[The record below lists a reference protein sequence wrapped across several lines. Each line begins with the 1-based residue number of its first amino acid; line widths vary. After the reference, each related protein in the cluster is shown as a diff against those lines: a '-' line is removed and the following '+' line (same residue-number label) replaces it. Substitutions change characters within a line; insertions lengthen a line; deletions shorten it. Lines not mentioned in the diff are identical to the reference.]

1 LNTVRLAGAAGRPK
15 QHVLLNFHAIEKRM
29 AKNVEKWK
37 NQKDTSG
44 EPEPETK
51 KKKDNSVCQAS
62 NVEALQQGVKRK
74 DTGGEPETNP
84 SVCQASNVEA
94 LQQGVKRKL
103 FCSCERE
110 HPEDASLCNNSDTR
124 EKTVQTSDKK
134 FVRQPSKKHKKNTSR
149 TLKFGNVFFTLWED
163 LRPLGSCLFKIP
175 RTGMAL
181 LEEKLVAGPKLGV
194 KFEPIQWQDFVN
206 FGDQGWITDDCID
219 YYLRMIAAAPTSLKV
234 KYIQSTCYAASR
246 ENGYNEVN
254 LQPSEPTQS
263 NFLDSD
269 LVFFPINIPG
279 HWILGVVDVKKKL
292 IYILDS
298 MYNQEKESIYE
309 KEFQEIKSFCINHFQ
324 DTTGLTFS
332 DDYFKYVPQS
342 STGMVPPQQNNNVD
356 CGMFVILACLF
367 ISHGLPLSYKQEEI
381 RYWRNRAAI
390 EVLFGCLFP
399 FHEDDEIVEDDADE
413 LIDDSMDNPQ
423 YVSSS
428 LPESDSKLDE
438 FPKYV
443 RPRRRVSSELK
454 KMEAEELRLLLSTDE
469 RKLGLEVRKTSDGR
483 GRGVFTETDRSRKSF
498 ICEYIGEIVSEDEA
512 NRRVVE
518 YVRNGAIDFYQYYFK
533 YKNKPM
539 CIDAQEESGL
549 MGRLLNHSKKKPNC
563 WAKLKEIDNSP
574 RIVIFALKDISKGAE
589 LMFDYG
595 DRSKASILVHPWLAV

>member
-1 LNTVRLAGAAGRPK
+1 
-15 QHVLLNFHAIEKRM
+15 M
-29 AKNVEKWK
+29 AKNVERWQK
-37 NQKDTSG
+37 QKDTG
-44 EPEPETK
+44 GEPETK
-51 KKKDNSVCQAS
+51 KKKDNFLCQASNVEVLQQGEQQKDAGGEPETNPDIDKDNSVCQAS
-62 NVEALQQGVKRK
+62 NVEALQQGI
-74 DTGGEPETNP
+74 
-84 SVCQASNVEA
+84 
-94 LQQGVKRKL
+94 KRKL

-134 FVRQPSKKHKKNTSR
+134 FVRQPSKKHKKHQKNTSR

-175 RTGMAL
+175 TTCMAL
-181 LEEKLVAGPKLGV
+181 LEEKLFAGPKLGV

-206 FGDQGWITDDCID
+206 FGDLGLITDDCID
-219 YYLRMIAAAPTSLKV
+219 YYLRMIVAAPTSLKV
-234 KYIQSTCYAASR
+234 KHIQSTFYAACR
-246 ENGYNEVN
+246 DNGYNEVN
-254 LQPSEPTQS
+254 QQPTQS

-298 MYNQEKESIYE
+298 MYNQEKESLYE

-324 DTTGLTFS
+324 DTTGLKFS
-332 DDYFKYVPQS
+332 DDYFKYMPQS
-342 STGMVPPQQNNNVD
+342 VTGMLPPQQNNNVD

-381 RYWRNRAAI
+381 RYWRIRAAI
-390 EVLFGCLFP
+390 EVLCGYLFP
-399 FHEDDEIVEDDADE
+399 FQENVENVEDDEDE
-413 LIDDSMDNPQ
+413 LIDDSMDDPQ

-443 RPRRRVSSELK
+443 RPRRQVSSELK

-469 RKLGLEVRKTSDGR
+469 RKLGLVVQNTSDDR

-498 ICEYIGEIVSEDEA
+498 ICEYIGDIVSEEEA
-512 NRRVVE
+512 ARRVAE
-518 YVRNGAIDFYQYYFK
+518 YVRNGATAFYQYSFK

-549 MGRLLNHSKKKPNC
+549 MGRLLNHSKKSPNC
-563 WAKLKEIDNSP
+563 LAKLMEIENSP